1 MKNRVVVIFHNFIS
15 ESNRLYFSNSKRFD
29 YPSVISKGHIFI
41 GCCVLHLAFSC
52 KWSGFCFFFNN
63 NIVKVHITCV
73 RYIQRIGNCISY
85 FRCVFICCLCNRYT
99 LQYVLGSGK
108 NFSDIVYNAQA
119 RTSKIIRCYCVF
131 DCCCSCF
138 EWTVNRNIVVTI
150 NRQFLCNGLLVVVIV
165 FHNDIGYQSH
175 MTWQIVGYY
184 NIRTVHCCCNYHC
197 IC

>member
-1 MKNRVVVIFHNFIS
+1 MVSGLYKGDGFINRSNRDIHRIRWDSLLWVVMVCWVVARNRNRSDVMKNRVVVIFHNFIS
-15 ESNRLYFSNSKRFD
+15 ESNRLYFSNSKRFN
-29 YPSVISKGHIFI
+29 YPRVVCKRYVFI
-41 GCCVLHLAFSC
+41 CCCVLNIALSGE
-52 KWSGFCFFFNN
+52 WSSICFFFNN

-150 NRQFLCNGLLVVVIV
+150 NR
-165 FHNDIGYQSH
+165 
-175 MTWQIVGYY
+175 
-184 NIRTVHCCCNYHC
+184 
-197 IC
+197 